1 MTGPASNLLQSPLPD
16 PPLDPLTYVNVGK
29 SGCLNGVLGTDTK
42 AIDAIFEHLEKPEVT
57 KIVLHFHGGLVN
69 AEAGQLTAATMVPL
83 YTSAGSHPVVF
94 IWETGFLDTI
104 KKNLTQIHQT
114 TLFKKVLAYA
124 VQQLAKRL
132 HIPVP
137 GRGEGQLEPLE
148 TVAAKIDAPGGLET
162 YEDGAR
168 GGSERLTDEKIEEM
182 RLQVQEE
189 VTFQIE
195 NDIARDPELNIVLT
209 HQVNETPLLDQKKI
223 FDRKTSEGRG
233 ILSVSKLAFAIAQVV
248 YRTAKRYLH
257 KRQHGFGPTVV
268 EEVLRELYMADLG
281 AWVWKGMKDVAEQ
294 TWLPN
299 NNLEGKA
306 VHGGRYL
313 LDGIARIQGRK
324 PSLIVDLVGHSA
336 GSIAICH
343 LLRTSAES
351 GLNLA
356 VRRVVLLAPACTSHL
371 FLTEV
376 VRHPERYS
384 ECWLFTMTDAY
395 EQKNHLVE
403 VVYDRSLLYLISGIL
418 ESQEVDLPIAGMMR
432 FESGGEPFDRS
443 DLNEI
448 RRFLFSDGPQRT
460 VLSLTSVTAPT
471 APVGLRSNSARHQ
484 DFNTDGD
491 TQESLIALIR

>member
-1 MTGPASNLLQSPLPD
+1 MTAPTSDSLQPLVNPS
-16 PPLDPLTYVNVGK
+16 LDPLTYVNVGK
-29 SGCLNGVLGTDTK
+29 NGCLNGVLGTDPE
-42 AIDAIFEHLEKPEVT
+42 AIDAILEYLKKPEIT

-69 AEAGQLTAATMVPL
+69 AEAGQLTAAAIVPL
-83 YTSAGSHPVVF
+83 YISAGSHPIVF

-114 TLFKKVLAYA
+114 TLFKKILAYA
-124 VQQLAKRL
+124 VQQLGKRL
-132 HIPVP
+132 HIPIP

-148 TVAAKIDAPGGLET
+148 SVMAKIDTPGGLET
-162 YEDGAR
+162 YEEGAR
-168 GGSERLTDEKIEEM
+168 GGSERLTDAKIAEM

-189 VTFQIE
+189 ITFQIE
-195 NDIARDPELNIVLT
+195 NDIAGDPELNAVLT

-223 FDRKTSEGRG
+223 FDGKTSEGRG

-268 EEVLRELYMADLG
+268 EEILRELYMADLG

-299 NNLEGKA
+299 RNLEGKA
-306 VHGGRYL
+306 IHGGRYL
-313 LDGIARIQGRK
+313 LEGISRTQKNK

-343 LLRTSAES
+343 LLKTIAENN
-351 GLNLA
+351 LNLA
-356 VRRVVLLAPACTSHL
+356 VRKVILLAPACTCRL
-371 FLTEV
+371 FLDEV
-376 VRHPERYS
+376 VRHPQRYS
-384 ECWLFTMTDAY
+384 ECWLFTMNDTY

-403 VVYDRSLLYLISGIL
+403 IVYDRSLLYLISGIL
-418 ESQEVDLPIAGMMR
+418 ESEEVDSPIAGMMR
-432 FESGGEPFDRS
+432 FESGGEPFDQS

-460 VLSLTSVTAPT
+460 VLSLTSATAPS
-471 APVGLRSNSARHQ
+471 APIGLRSNSERHQ
-484 DFNTDGD
+484 DFNTDRD
-491 TQESLIALIR
+491 TLESLVALIR